1 MANTIDAIF
10 LDKELYAQSKIDE
23 AQHPLAPIS
32 LFSSRFDA
40 AEVGTVNIKYA
51 RVGSGGTETNPSDYI
66 GGAATL
72 ANVAVAVN
80 EKSRPFEITNVELNN
95 SIKLADLEGVVLTEF
110 LTDLVGEVTALMTV
124 ANFGASA
131 ADSDVTVWAPTELPK
146 MAVECKGMQKVAL
159 LDPTRY
165 APIIPTNGDSLDQT
179 KSAYGFSNGV
189 HMVDTTFGAGG
200 VEGFAGGA
208 TSIAIAG
215 GLPSKWT
222 SFAAGEEHTII
233 QTALGLPILYRR
245 WVDSNTGTHYGN
257 YVTLFGASVA
267 DLGSGT
273 VLTDLTA

>member
-23 AQHPLAPIS
+23 AQHPLAPIT

-40 AEVGTVNIKYA
+40 AEVGTVNIKYP
-51 RVGSGGTETNPSDYI
+51 RVGSGGTETNPADYI

-72 ANVAVAVN
+72 DNVAVAVN

-159 LDPTRY
+159 IGPNSLR
-165 APIIPTNGDSLDQT
+165 TNHP
-179 KSAYGFSNGV
+179 N
-189 HMVDTTFGAGG
+189 
-200 VEGFAGGA
+200 
-208 TSIAIAG
+208 
-215 GLPSKWT
+215 
-222 SFAAGEEHTII
+222 
-233 QTALGLPILYRR
+233 
-245 WVDSNTGTHYGN
+245 
-257 YVTLFGASVA
+257 
-267 DLGSGT
+267 
-273 VLTDLTA
+273 